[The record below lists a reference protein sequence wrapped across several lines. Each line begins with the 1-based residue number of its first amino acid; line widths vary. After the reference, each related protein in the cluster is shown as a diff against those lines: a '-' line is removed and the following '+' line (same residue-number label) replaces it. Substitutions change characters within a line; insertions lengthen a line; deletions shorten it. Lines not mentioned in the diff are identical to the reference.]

1 MKKDKKIA
9 IRDAFGLSL
18 VNEGSK
24 NKKIVSISI
33 DLKGAC
39 KLSYFFKKFPKRS
52 FEVGIAEANAIGI
65 AAGLSFDGFRPFVAS
80 FGSFI
85 SGKNTEIRNTISY
98 NNAPVVVVGTHC
110 GLIGSDGATQS
121 ALQDISIMRSMPNF
135 DVFQPCSEID
145 MIQILRHVSKSKKPT
160 YLRISR
166 NEVTEFLSQKNYKF
180 KVGIPNEII
189 KGKKLLIISSGA
201 MVFNCLQAI
210 RQTNK
215 KEIGLLNLSSLKPLN
230 KNVLMK
236 FVRKYKN
243 IITVEDH
250 SYEGGLGSIISEILS
265 QNNFKGKFKIH
276 AVKDGFINSDI
287 PANLEKFYKMDVL
300 SLKKIFTKFK

>member
-1 MKKDKKIA
+1 MKSKKKIA

-18 VNEGSK
+18 AEQGKK

-39 KLSYFFKKFPKRS
+39 KLSYFFKKFPQRS
-52 FEVGIAEANAIGI
+52 FEVGIAEANGIGI

-121 ALQDISIMRSMPNF
+121 ALQDISIMRSMPYF
-135 DVFQPCSEID
+135 DVIQPCSEID
-145 MIQILRHVSKSKKPT
+145 MKQIIKYVATSKKPT

-166 NEVTEFLSQKNYKF
+166 NEVEEFLDKKYKF
-180 KVGIPNEII
+180 KIGIPQEIV
-189 KGKKLLIISSGA
+189 KGRKLLIISSGA
-201 MVFNCLQAI
+201 MVSNCLRAI
-210 RQTNK
+210 NSISNK
-215 KEIGLLNLSSLKPLN
+215 DFGLLNISSLKPLN
-230 KNVLMK
+230 EKILMK
-236 FVRKYKN
+236 IINKYKKV
-243 IITVEDH
+243 ITVEDH
-250 SYEGGLGSIISEILS
+250 SYEGGLGSIISETLS
-265 QNNFKGKFKIH
+265 HNNFKGIFKIH

-287 PANLEKFYKMDVL
+287 PENLEKFYKMDVS
-300 SLKKIFTKFK
+300 SLKKIFLKFK